1 MPLCSKFAHKALFLP
16 IVVLFLFL
24 HSMRSTAQQYARQEI
39 TVGVDAQTFGVAG
52 CTPIGSSGECQPGH
66 DRTLSYPA
74 PSFTYTYN
82 LSPSL
87 ALEGSVSPTSAFRYA
102 NDYGSGRETLAMGGV
117 KTGWRGRRWGF
128 YGEIQAGV
136 GSFSC
141 SVFYYSPAPYSNCQ
155 RVTNFALEYGGVVE
169 RRIARRWTLRADA
182 GHLMMPEFDRII
194 ARYSDGFPEY
204 SQTGEWLQHLDMRI
218 GITRSFG
225 ETREAKPEPV
235 PSRSAWDVG
244 AAFSLQPRTLPD
256 WAFMNAYPSWGLWGS
271 WNFSKHVSWDTSLMH
286 TGRNPGLEFVDFQ
299 AGGRAFE
306 ALTGVKAGIR
316 RDHMGYFAKA
326 RGGTITFGETERQ
339 AAFLPSGAFVSDLGM
354 FTNPVL
360 DLGGV
365 YEVYPSRHTVLRVDA
380 GSATIFYQPKNI
392 IQQGQT
398 IAIPGRTF
406 TGMLMSFGAG
416 FRF

>member
-1 MPLCSKFAHKALFLP
+1 
-16 IVVLFLFL
+16 
-24 HSMRSTAQQYARQEI
+24 
-39 TVGVDAQTFGVAG
+39 VGVDAQTFGVAT
-52 CTPIGSSGECQPGH
+52 CTLIGSGPECQPGH
-66 DRTLSYPA
+66 DRTFSYPA
-74 PSFTYTYN
+74 PSVAYTFN

-87 ALEGSVSPTSAFRYA
+87 ALEGTVSPISAFRDA

-128 YGEIQAGV
+128 YGEIQVGV

-155 RVTNFALEYGGVVE
+155 RVTNFALEYGGVAE
-169 RRIARRWTLRADA
+169 YRLTKRWSLRADT
-182 GHLMMPEFDRII
+182 GHLVMPEFDRIV
-194 ARYSDGFPEY
+194 ARYGNGFPEY
-204 SQTGEWLQHLDMRI
+204 SQVGEWLQHLDARI

-225 ETREAKPEPV
+225 ELREAKPEPV
-235 PSRSAWDVG
+235 PNRSAWDVG
-244 AAFSLQPRTLPD
+244 AAFSLQPRMLPD
-256 WAFMNAYPSWGLWGS
+256 WQFMNPYPTWGIWGS

-286 TGRNPGLEFVDFQ
+286 TGRNPGIEFIDLQ

-306 ALTGVKAGIR
+306 ALTGAKIGIR
-316 RDHMGYFAKA
+316 RDHMGYFAKV
-326 RGGTITFGETERQ
+326 RGGTITFGKTERE
-339 AAFLPSGAFVSDLGM
+339 ADFLPSGAFVADYGM

-360 DLGGV
+360 DVGGV
-365 YEVYPSRHTVLRVDA
+365 YEVYPFRHTILRADA
-380 GSATIFYQPKNI
+380 GSATIYYQPKNI

-398 IAIPGRTF
+398 YAIPGKIQ